1 VEHAIWQSPAG
12 TTIRRLLQQNGI
24 DGNMTRRHAHLS
36 SPLHGKPATDRDRI
50 IMAIGAYDR
59 IAPPDRV
66 EALAEAWDCARVI
79 TSPQGHFGYVA
90 AREMFAAVRTMI
102 G

>member
-1 VEHAIWQSPAG
+1 
-12 TTIRRLLQQNGI
+12 
-24 DGNMTRRHAHLS
+24 
-36 SPLHGKPATDRDRI
+36 
-50 IMAIGAYDR
+50 MAIGAWDR

-66 EALAEAWDCARVI
+66 EALAVAWDGARVI

-90 AREMFAAVRTMI
+90 ARDMFASVHKMI